1 MLNGSFSIAMS
12 VYQRVNLHFPMGF
25 PMVFL
30 WSVITRGHSLF
41 GKKWPRPLC
50 ATNLAAEVGEATIKQ
65 ISGVA
70 RHWARHCFS
79 CRCNC
84 KLWVIHSPYGSK
96 HCLRR
101 YLSLQII
108 VNYTPNTS

>member
-12 VYQRVNLHFPMGF
+12 VYQRVNLHFPMVFLWFPIVFLWFSYGF
-25 PMVFL
+25 PMVSHYQRPFVV
-30 WSVITRGHSLF
+30 W
-41 GKKWPRPLC
+41 KKMASAAQRC

-84 KLWVIHSPYGSK
+84 Y
-96 HCLRR
+96 
-101 YLSLQII
+101 
-108 VNYTPNTS
+108 NYW